1 MPSGSVTI
9 EATLPCQGGVALLAG
24 GFSANSV
31 RLATCV
37 PSDVQALLPRAVKA
51 LRSHGISRAV
61 LFGSQV
67 NGRAEAHS
75 DIDLAIW
82 PAAGSTARDYFELVD
97 ELDAL
102 DTLRQWD
109 LVDMTRCSEESA
121 IANEVAEHGVEL
133 FAQA

>member
-1 MPSGSVTI
+1 MLS
-9 EATLPCQGGVALLAG
+9 AG
-24 GFSANSV
+24 GPSENV
-31 RLATCV
+31 PRLDKCV
-37 PSDVQALLPRAVKA
+37 PADVRVLLPRAVEA

-67 NGRAEAHS
+67 SGRAEAHS

-82 PAAGSTARDYFELVD
+82 PAAGSTAHDYFELLD

-109 LVDMTRCSEESA
+109 LVDMTRCSEEST
-121 IANEVAEHGVEL
+121 IAKEVAEHGVEL
-133 FAQA
+133 FSQA

>member
-1 MPSGSVTI
+1 M
-9 EATLPCQGGVALLAG
+9 
-24 GFSANSV
+24 
-31 RLATCV
+31 
-37 PSDVQALLPRAVKA
+37 QALLPRAVEA

-82 PAAGSTARDYFELVD
+82 PAAGSSAHDYFELVD

-109 LVDMTRCSEESA
+109 LVDMTRCSEEST
-121 IANEVAEHGVEL
+121 IAKEVAEHGVEL
-133 FAQA
+133 FA

>member
-1 MPSGSVTI
+1 MPK
-9 EATLPCQGGVALLAG
+9 GGVALLAG
-24 GFSANSV
+24 GFSANSI
-31 RLATCV
+31 RLAACV
-37 PSDVQALLPRAVKA
+37 PTDVQALLPRAVEA